1 MRIKSIFLAL
11 AMAAL
16 AVCGLAPQAKAAL
29 VITMDQVGSN
39 VVAIG
44 NGTVNLTDLT
54 NIGGEGDVAAVL
66 ASDDGLILGS
76 STSGTLYS
84 ALTGLSNFGGGTYIP
99 ASSSTGDHFG
109 LFPGP
114 DIVVPVSYISG
125 NVLSATATWDNTT
138 LAALGVTDGTYG
150 WTWGTGDNADSLTL
164 EIAAVPEPSTW
175 AMMILGFAGLGFIA
189 YRRRNNTAMVRA
201 A

>member
-1 MRIKSIFLAL
+1 MGG
-11 AMAAL
+11 
-16 AVCGLAPQAKAAL
+16 VGVWGLGPQGKAAL

-84 ALTGLSNFGGGTYIP
+84 ALTALSNFVAATYIP
-99 ASSSTGDHFG
+99 TTSSTAN
-109 LFPGP
+109 LF
-114 DIVVPVSYISG
+114 
-125 NVLSATATWDNTT
+125 
-138 LAALGVTDGTYG
+138 AL
-150 WTWGTGDNADSLTL
+150 
-164 EIAAVPEPSTW
+164 
-175 AMMILGFAGLGFIA
+175 F
-189 YRRRNNTAMVRA
+189 
-201 A
+201 

>member
-1 MRIKSIFLAL
+1 MGGRIQMRIKSIFLAL

-39 VVAIG
+39 VVSIG

-84 ALTGLSNFGGGTYIP
+84 ALTGLSNCGAGTYLP
-99 ASSSTGDHFG
+99 ASSSTGDHFA
-109 LFPGP
+109 LFPRPNLVGQA
-114 DIVVPVSYISG
+114 SSFSAEA
-125 NVLSATATWDNTT
+125 LS
-138 LAALGVTDGTYG
+138 
-150 WTWGTGDNADSLTL
+150 
-164 EIAAVPEPSTW
+164 P
-175 AMMILGFAGLGFIA
+175 
-189 YRRRNNTAMVRA
+189 
-201 A
+201 